1 MKKLLV
7 PFLCVALQLVA
18 EIIEVPNGG
27 FENAYDKW
35 TPADKAIMA
44 AVTEEQAHT
53 GKFSLKITDESEQEG
68 SNFESVA
75 IRVKGGEILQLSGWF
90 YAVSGSGCGIYLR
103 QQRADG
109 KVTVGGNDCHLRGLG
124 GTYERWLPFSS
135 RVPLDPETDFVV
147 LYFHSYMKAK
157 VVVYIDDLQMET
169 IPTATEPPWKPL
181 YNIKPS
187 ETAKLTAADV
197 VGPDGVVY
205 PNWTRCGMEGGI
217 PVIPDGV
224 NIRDFGGIANDDIDD
239 QPAFATACAAAAKDG
254 RAVILNEGTY
264 ILKTPV
270 NVISSDGVV
279 IRGQGMGK
287 TVIKFVYALPSNGIR
302 FAWPEEGADLKPGCA
317 MEVHTRPKGLR
328 MITVEANGT
337 NIHTWKAGQH
347 SGNTFNTTFWYG
359 SLAKAMKGD
368 GNVTLKAVA
377 SYTDGKTLET
387 SVTANYKTDPNDRE
401 TVRNNSQAWRA
412 AINFLGRNR
421 PNSNAKLAQ
430 DGHRGDTVIHL
441 VPNNLNLKPG
451 DHLMIDG
458 PATKRWKELTQNACL
473 WGTYRRY
480 AVRVKAVDGTAVTLE
495 QPLRIEFPVIDGSSV
510 TVVEPIQRCGVE
522 NLTIEQTEDL
532 WISTVLF
539 TNAWN
544 CWAKNVEVIKCGRFP
559 VYGQQAKFCEI
570 RDSVFRDAWFK
581 GGGGTAYTGWEHS
594 WDCLIDGIETFEY
607 RHAPLFQWS
616 ASGCVIRNGVFHN
629 SDAQW
634 HSGWTNENLIENCVI
649 ESVQAHGAYGFGM
662 WASPP
667 EDSAHG
673 PNGPRNVVYN
683 CDITSPRAGLW
694 MGGMNECWLILNN
707 RFHVKNGPGVFAK
720 TCSFDHI
727 IRNNVFII
735 DDKEQPAVRLETNDC
750 FNVEFADNAIYSD
763 GPLVTGGG
771 RTLLKQHGNKQL
783 PLDRVAE
790 AVRPAPAVPS
800 IYEWQLKNVK

>member
-1 MKKLLV
+1 
-7 PFLCVALQLVA
+7 
-18 EIIEVPNGG
+18 I
-27 FENAYDKW
+27 
-35 TPADKAIMA
+35 
-44 AVTEEQAHT
+44 
-53 GKFSLKITDESEQEG
+53 
-68 SNFESVA
+68 
-75 IRVKGGEILQLSGWF
+75 
-90 YAVSGSGCGIYLR
+90 
-103 QQRADG
+103 
-109 KVTVGGNDCHLRGLG
+109 
-124 GTYERWLPFSS
+124 
-135 RVPLDPETDFVV
+135 
-147 LYFHSYMKAK
+147 
-157 VVVYIDDLQMET
+157 
-169 IPTATEPPWKPL
+169 
-181 YNIKPS
+181 
-187 ETAKLTAADV
+187 
-197 VGPDGVVY
+197 
-205 PNWTRCGMEGGI
+205 
-217 PVIPDGV
+217 
-224 NIRDFGGIANDDIDD
+224 
-239 QPAFATACAAAAKDG
+239 
-254 RAVILNEGTY
+254 
-264 ILKTPV
+264 
-270 NVISSDGVV
+270 
-279 IRGQGMGK
+279 
-287 TVIKFVYALPSNGIR
+287 IKFVYALPSNGIR
-302 FAWPEEGADLKPGCA
+302 FAWPEDGADLKPGCA

-337 NIHTWKAGQH
+337 NVHTWKAGQH
-347 SGNTFNTTFWYG
+347 SGNTFNTTFWHG
-359 SLAKAMKGD
+359 NLAKAMKGD

-387 SVTANYKTDPNDRE
+387 SVVANYKTDNNDRE
-401 TVRNNSQAWRA
+401 NVHNSSQLWRA
-412 AINFLGRNR
+412 AINFMGRNR

-458 PATKRWKELTQNACL
+458 PATKRWKDLTQNACL
-473 WGTYRRY
+473 WGSYRRY

-495 QPLRIEFPVIDGSSV
+495 QPLRIEFPVIDGSSI
-510 TVVEPIQRCGVE
+510 TVLEPIQRCGVE
-522 NLTIEQTEDL
+522 NLTLEQTEDL

-570 RDSVFRDAWFK
+570 RDCVFRDAWFK

-694 MGGMNECWLILNN
+694 MGGMNECWIILNN

-735 DDKEQPAVRLETNDC
+735 DNKEQPAVRLETNDC
-750 FNVEFADNAIYSD
+750 FNVEFANNAIYSD
-763 GPLVTGGG
+763 GPLVMGGG

-790 AVRPAPAVPS
+790 AVRPTPPVPS
-800 IYEWQLKNVK
+800 IYEWQLKNIK